1 MPNAEVKDCLGF
13 GTYRLK
19 PATARNAVAQA
30 LRYTDIAHIDT
41 ALMYNND
48 NIVKEVVDASK
59 KNIPVSITSKIKIN
73 SRLYKD
79 LISKED
85 TTALTEEVIRLTDLA
100 LLRAGHDAT
109 VLLHRPYSVATLR
122 ALAELK
128 HRQDKPVKKIGVCNV
143 SSSHLEQ
150 YFADG
155 ISIDVIQVEMHPL
168 VPVDGLMKTIAATYP
183 TAEVQAHTPLAR
195 GALLQDSVVLSI
207 SRRINASPAQ
217 VLLAYPL
224 RRGAHR
230 VIGSTVILTHLLEW
244 PAVPETAAAL
254 TDDDVKRLSERYKSY
269 GVVRYIDNQEVVDKP
284 YQRAL
289 DLHRH
294 DMSLEELRTLLETVQ
309 RDIALIMEQGVIP
322 ADKGALLNSLKD
334 VRRSPVGIS
343 LAMMWR
349 GDTHNNK
356 TNDADA
362 AHRAG
367 QRAVALARNDLLCA
381 RKRLEVLEQ
390 ERKVFSKF
398 GATCCLRKRPID
410 NKLGSVFSVELSTP
424 DTPSDVVLHPQAMPI
439 DIAPSHEF
447 NPLLEFMSVQRAP
460 IESPVRFPKAC
471 LFPDGRLDLCKQG
484 LGATNITKICEAA
497 KSSPLVKHFLL
508 GNNIVCKD
516 ETSDRKA
523 GVKALSAL
531 IANSSAGNI
540 ETYYLAGNDISG
552 EDMEVLCDALLS
564 NHEVKEVWLK
574 RNPLGHVG
582 GLHISRLLCQH
593 NTLVTLD
600 LNNTGLGNE
609 GVTALSGGLAK
620 CISVRNLYL
629 EANGI
634 TSLGARNLAAAFK
647 ELPHRWEVLYFGLN
661 MLQLEGC
668 MHLIRGLAGA
678 EQLKCLSLGSTALS
692 IDNTEVVCDMVAQH
706 LPDLQ
711 TLILGNHKATK
722 DLGEHPNQISAASA
736 IKLLES
742 HHNLKVLNVSKMSL
756 TSEETERVY
765 QAAQIHKVLLFGK
778 DVIDKKYLHA
788 TTIGNIESIYRTEA
802 M

>member
-1 MPNAEVKDCLGF
+1 M
-13 GTYRLK
+13 
-19 PATARNAVAQA
+19 
-30 LRYTDIAHIDT
+30 
-41 ALMYNND
+41 
-48 NIVKEVVDASK
+48 
-59 KNIPVSITSKIKIN
+59 
-73 SRLYKD
+73 
-79 LISKED
+79 
-85 TTALTEEVIRLTDLA
+85 LTEEVTRLTDLA
-100 LLRAGHDAT
+100 LSRAGHNAT

-128 HRQDKPVKKIGVCNV
+128 HRSDKPVKKIGVCNV
-143 SSSHLEQ
+143 NSSHVEQ
-150 YFADG
+150 YFAAG
-155 ISIDVIQVEMHPL
+155 IPIDVIQIEMHPL
-168 VPVDGLMKTIAATYP
+168 VPLDDIMSTILARYP
-183 TAEVQAHTPLAR
+183 TAEIQAHTPLAR
-195 GALLQDSVVLSI
+195 GALLQDAVVLNI

-230 VIGSTVILTHLLEW
+230 VIASTVILTHLLEW
-244 PAVPETAAAL
+244 PGVPDVAAAL
-254 TDDDVKRLSERYKSY
+254 LDDDMKRLCELYKIH
-269 GVVRYIDNQEVVDKP
+269 GVVRYIDNQEATDRP

-294 DMSLEELRTLLETVQ
+294 NTPQEEVRALLTAVQ
-309 RDIALIMEQGVIP
+309 RDIDLIVEQGVIP

-334 VRRSPVGIS
+334 VRRSPVGIA

-349 GDTHNNK
+349 GEANIDDTCDVD
-356 TNDADA
+356 TR
-362 AHRAG
+362 HRAV
-367 QRAVALARNDLLCA
+367 QRAVALARNDLLRA

-398 GATCCLRKRPID
+398 GATCCLRQRLD
-410 NKLGSVFSVELSTP
+410 GNKSGSVFSVKPSTP
-424 DTPSDVVLHPQAMPI
+424 DTASDVVLHPQAMPI
-439 DIAPSHEF
+439 DIAPPQEF
-447 NPLLEFMSVQRAP
+447 DPLLEFMSVQHAP

-484 LGATNITKICEAA
+484 LGAANITRICEAA

-516 ETSDRKA
+516 DASLLRKA
-523 GVKALSAL
+523 GVKALSSL

-552 EDMEVLCDALLS
+552 ENMEDLCNALLS
-564 NHEVKEVWLK
+564 NNQVKEVWLK
-574 RNPLGHVG
+574 RNPLGPLG
-582 GLHISRLLCQH
+582 GLHISRLLAQH

-609 GVTALSGGLAK
+609 GVAALSSGLAK
-620 CISVRNLYL
+620 CLSVRNLYL

-634 TSLGARNLAAAFK
+634 TSLGARDLASAFK
-647 ELPHRWEVLYFGLN
+647 VLPHHWEVLYLGLN

-668 MHLIRGLAGA
+668 LHIIRGLTGA
-678 EQLKCLSLGSTALS
+678 VKLKCLSLGSTALS
-692 IDNTEVVCDMVAQH
+692 IDNTEIVCDMVTQH

-722 DLGEHPNQISAASA
+722 DLGEHPNQISATSA
-736 IKLLES
+736 IKLLET
-742 HHNLKVLNVSKMSL
+742 HKNIKVLNVSKMGL
-756 TSEETERVY
+756 TSEESERVY
-765 QAAQIHKVLLFGK
+765 QVAQTHKVLFFGK
-778 DVIDKKYLHA
+778 DTIDKSYLHA
-788 TTIGNIESIYRTEA
+788 KTIGNIESIYRTEA